1 MVSILLGLLL
11 SGLSAATAAGAA
23 ACKRER
29 APFCQLPYPV
39 HASLSVALLDASARS
54 RYDALA
60 TQARDDSCRRA
71 LRYYLCYETFP
82 GCVADRAGE
91 AVRSCRELCELVV
104 SCGFGVAHARE
115 CDGRAAAWPAEEEGD
130 GSAAAAPATP
140 APRCLYPEDS
150 HFSPHAGA
158 GFPDPLRF
166 DRTLRAASA
175 LSLAALAQGR
185 WPHMPA
191 LPQLLRLR
199 GTSAFGDADAEATWA
214 DGALLD
220 FALQRFARGRRLL
233 ELGVGA
239 GFGCLRLALLAR
251 TRLGARQ
258 RRVRCLDVVDR
269 RQAAARRGWPGNARF
284 ELVPGRA
291 ARRSSDLGA
300 MLRRALQPERAATAA
315 AGVPVDA
322 AEAQTLGAL
331 LVARCVGSL
340 EQSHVREMAVL
351 ASLAALAALGAGGA
365 DLGGGG
371 ASSLSS
377 SLSSAPPPA
386 EPLLVLCA
394 DTEQVHRS
402 IAVEVAAGR
411 VVELHADF
419 RQELGS
425 RMRVLRRPGGT
436 PAPPA
441 SSAATMCGAVAP
453 PRIGV
458 APAYKQY
465 WGWPE
470 AALRGMPAQCR
481 GRCELLADSSAAE
494 LLLFPAHALDP
505 AATLEQQVPA
515 GQRALLVC
523 QEPWCHNWANVSHPR
538 VASVAGYHRG
548 MDFWLPSRCPELL
561 DLDRRGPPPPA
572 RARHRA
578 KVAAFV
584 SNCNTPVRQAVL
596 KALMDLVPVDSY
608 GQCLHNADFNTTV
621 EHGFFGARTYYQ
633 KHEAA
638 TGVWCEPT
646 TRARLRLLPPAAK
659 SPAADETALPPP
671 PRPRARTA
679 PLLLLRCRL

>member
-1 MVSILLGLLL
+1 MLALLLALLL
-11 SGLSAATAAGAA
+11 SGLSAATAAGVA

-54 RYDALA
+54 RYDTLA

-82 GCVADRAGE
+82 GCVADRADE

-104 SCGFGVAHARE
+104 SCGFSVAHARE
-115 CDGRAAAWPAEEEGD
+115 CDGRAAAWPAEEGD

-140 APRCLYPEDS
+140 TPRCLYPEDS

-166 DRTLRAASA
+166 DRTLREASL
-175 LSLAALAQGR
+175 LSLAALEQGR

-284 ELVPGRA
+284 ELVPGQGA
-291 ARRSSDLGA
+291 APRSELGA
-300 MLRRALQPERAATAA
+300 LLRRALEPERAVAAAAAAAGA
-315 AGVPVDA
+315 AGVPIDA

-331 LVARCVGSL
+331 LVARCVGSP
-340 EQSHVREMAVL
+340 EQPHVQEMAVL
-351 ASLAALAALGAGGA
+351 ASLAALVALGAGGA
-365 DLGGGG
+365 DLGGDGGGGGGG
-371 ASSLSS
+371 ASS
-377 SLSSAPPPA
+377 SLSPPPPA

-402 IAVEVAAGR
+402 IAAEVTAGR
-411 VVELHADF
+411 VMELHADF

-425 RMRVLRRPGGT
+425 RMRVLRRLPGGA

-441 SSAATMCGAVAP
+441 SSAATRCGAAAP

-470 AALRGMPAQCR
+470 AALREMPAQCR

-505 AATLEQQVPA
+505 AATLEEHVPA
-515 GQRALLVC
+515 GQRALLMC

-638 TGVWCEPT
+638 TGAWCVVRTNHPG
-646 TRARLRLLPPAAK
+646 APPPAAA
-659 SPAADETALPPP
+659 SSEI
-671 PRPRARTA
+671 AR
-679 PLLLLRCRL
+679 R